1 MTELIRGD
9 APRRSSMA
17 AVAIGGLVVG
27 SIWFAVLTMIIAI
40 NVLNGYYP
48 PDADTYM
55 GVFMGMIFVLAGVA
69 IDVYRREYMPDELI
83 HKIRRPKIVLTRT
96 FR

>member
-1 MTELIRGD
+1 
-9 APRRSSMA
+9 MA

-27 SIWFAVLTMIIAI
+27 ALWFAALTMIIAI

-48 PDADTYM
+48 ADADIYM

-69 IDVYRREYMPDELI
+69 IDIYRKEYMPDELI
-83 HKIRRPKIVLTRT
+83 HKLRRPKLVPPRL

>member
-1 MTELIRGD
+1 
-9 APRRSSMA
+9 MA

-27 SIWFAVLTMIIAI
+27 VLWFSALTMIIAI

-48 PDADTYM
+48 TDADTYM
-55 GVFMGMIFVLAGVA
+55 GLFMGMNFVLAGVA
-69 IDVYRREYMPDELI
+69 IDIYRREYMPDELI
-83 HKIRRPKIVLTRT
+83 HKLRRPKIVLTRV

>member
-1 MTELIRGD
+1 
-9 APRRSSMA
+9 MA

-27 SIWFAVLTMIIAI
+27 VLWFSALTMIIAI

-48 PDADTYM
+48 ADADTYM
-55 GVFMGMIFVLAGVA
+55 GLFMGMIFVLAGVA
-69 IDVYRREYMPDELI
+69 IDIYRREYMPDELI
-83 HKIRRPKIVLTRT
+83 HKLRRPKIVLTRV

>member
-1 MTELIRGD
+1 
-9 APRRSSMA
+9 MA

-27 SIWFAVLTMIIAI
+27 ALWFSALTVIIAI

-48 PDADTYM
+48 ADADTYM
-55 GVFMGMIFVLAGVA
+55 GIFMGMVFVLAGVA
-69 IDVYRREYMPDELI
+69 IDIYRKEYMPDELI
-83 HKIRRPKIVLTRT
+83 HKLRRPKIVLTRV